1 MIGFETEDVLA
12 VLKLISPY
20 LIALGVT
27 LTVLLISVFV
37 LKPLIKSKKIRHLV
51 RGEIGMLALVVT
63 TICINLIAFGPMKN
77 LLDLTNKTSDG
88 LSKET
93 IKEAR
98 DLCEDIS
105 DEGFVLLKNEQSYLP
120 LSTSNNKK
128 IALYGYRSAHNIYG
142 GSGSGGIN
150 DLYEISS
157 LKDGLTESGFEI
169 DEDLYSFY
177 TNYSKSPTV
186 TISNQAWDLPEPK
199 VDETYTNLVKNSK
212 KNGYDV
218 AVIVLGRMAGEGH
231 NDMPLNPYSCST
243 FNNHFNS
250 DDYNEFED
258 GQHYLE
264 LTTSEKNMVKL
275 ICDNYQDVIVLY
287 NGANP
292 LELGFVNEYSQIKSV
307 LWTPGPGNVGFKSV
321 GKILSG
327 ETNPSGRTTD
337 SFYYDIKKNPSYNNF
352 EITNYSNLSDL
363 VVDGMNAG
371 KAQKYYPS
379 FVNYTEGIYVG
390 YKYYETASDL
400 GILDFDT
407 TIQYPFGYGLSYTSF
422 TQNIQNF
429 KKTDDKVTFDV
440 TVKNTGKVKGKDTI
454 EVYYNP
460 PYIEGGIE
468 KSTKNLIAFSKTKE
482 LEPNESQIINIS
494 FNLEDIAS
502 YDDITNKCYVL
513 DKGEY
518 TISIQKNSHEIIDS
532 KKFTLDDTIIYNHN
546 SRPSDA
552 SIATNKLDDV
562 KGANIYLSRK
572 NNFENIFDAT
582 KAPQSDVMD
591 EENLKGYHLN
601 SNYDP
606 NSYINENDEM
616 PTTGAKNDVLLKD
629 LRGKDYDD
637 PLWDKLLDEL
647 TIDEMDN
654 LVSMGGY
661 QTIEIESI
669 GKVKTGDFDGP
680 ASINNNFTN
689 QGSIGF
695 PIEVVLACT
704 FNQDLIYDY
713 GKCMGTMNRELGGH
727 GWYAPACNM
736 HRSPFTG
743 RNYEYFSEDSLLS
756 RTMSAQAILG
766 AKEVGV
772 YSYVKHFA
780 MYDFNGKMT
789 CVWANEQS
797 IREIYLK
804 PFEIAV
810 KKGKAG
816 AVMVSWSFIGNK
828 WVGEKSQLING
839 ILRDEWGFKGMVI
852 TDFFRN
858 NGHGFMNADIA
869 LANGVDL
876 MLSTYSG
883 PQNHVTDK
891 TKASNV
897 KYMRNAC
904 HNILY
909 TVVNSWA
916 YESEDYQKSFSL
928 WKTIAITSDVVISVI
943 VISVSTLLIIQY
955 KKKKEEIIN

>member
-20 LIALGVT
+20 LITLGVI
-27 LTVLLISVFV
+27 LAGLLISVFV
-37 LKPLIKSKKIRHLV
+37 VKPIVKSKKLRHLV
-51 RGEIGMLALVVT
+51 RGEIGMLALLVT
-63 TICINLIAFGPMKN
+63 TIFINLIAFGPMKN

-88 LSKET
+88 LSTTT
-93 IKEAR
+93 INDAKK
-98 DLCEDIS
+98 LCEDIS

-120 LSTSNNKK
+120 LNSDNKK
-128 IALYGYRSAHNIYG
+128 LALYGYRSAHNIYG

-157 LKDGLTESGFEI
+157 LKDGLTSSGFDI
-169 DEDLYSFY
+169 DEDLYSFFY
-177 TNYSKSPTV
+177 NYSKSPTV

-199 VDETYTNLVKNSK
+199 VDDNYKNLVKNSK
-212 KNGYDV
+212 KNGYDT

-258 GQHYLE
+258 GEHYLQ

-275 ICDNYQDVIVLY
+275 VCDNYSDVIVIY

-292 LELGFVNEYSQIKSV
+292 LELGFVNDYSQIKSV
-307 LWTPGPGNVGFKSV
+307 LWTPGPGNVGFNSV

-327 ETNPSGRTTD
+327 TINPSGRTTD

-352 EITNYSNLSDL
+352 NLTNYSNLSDL

-400 GILDFDT
+400 GLIDFNE
-407 TIQYPFGYGLSYTSF
+407 TIQYPFGYGLSYTTF

-429 KKTDDKVTFDV
+429 KVTDEKVSFDV
-440 TVKNTGKVKGKDTI
+440 TVKNTGKVKGKDTV
-454 EVYYNP
+454 EVYFNP

-468 KSTKNLIAFSKTKE
+468 KASKNLISFEKTKE
-482 LEPNESQIINIS
+482 LAPNENQIINIS
-494 FNLEDIAS
+494 LSLEDIAS
-502 YDDITNKCYVL
+502 YDYQDKKCYVL

-518 TISIQKNSHEIIDS
+518 EISIQKNSHEVIES
-532 KKFTLDDTIIYNHN
+532 KKFTLDEEKDYDSTK
-546 SRPSDA
+546 RESDK
-552 SIATNKLDDV
+552 SLATNKLDDV
-562 KGANIYLSRK
+562 KGNITYLSRK
-572 NNFENIFDAT
+572 NKFENLAEAIKGPA
-582 KAPQSDVMD
+582 SDVMD
-591 EENLKGYHLN
+591 EETLKGYHLN

-606 NSYINENDEM
+606 NSYIDDNDVM
-616 PTTGAKNDVLLKD
+616 PTTGAKNNILLKD
-629 LRGKDYDD
+629 LRGKDYND

-661 QTIEIESI
+661 QTAEIDSI
-669 GKVKTGDFDGP
+669 KKIKTGDFDGP

-704 FNQDLIYDY
+704 FNQDLIYKY
-713 GKCMGTMNRELGGH
+713 GKSMGKMNKELGGH
-727 GWYAPACNM
+727 GWYAPACNL

-743 RNYEYFSEDSLLS
+743 RNYEYFSEDSFLS
-756 RTMSAQAILG
+756 GTMSAQAILG
-766 AKEVGV
+766 AKEVGI

-789 CVWANEQS
+789 CVWANEQA

-839 ILRDEWGFKGMVI
+839 ILRDEWGFEGMVI
-852 TDFFRN
+852 TDFFKN

-909 TVVNSWA
+909 TVVNSCA

-928 WKTIAITSDVVISVI
+928 WRTIAISSDVVVGIV
-943 VISVSTLLIIQY
+943 VISVSTLLVIQF
-955 KKKKEEIIN
+955 KRRKEEVNL

>member
-1 MIGFETEDVLA
+1 MIGFETEDVIA
-12 VLKLISPY
+12 VLKLIAPY
-20 LIALGVT
+20 LIALAVV
-27 LTVLLISVFV
+27 LVVLLAAVFV
-37 LKPLIKSKKIRHLV
+37 VKPIIKNKRLRHFI
-51 RGEIGMLALVVT
+51 RGEIGMLALLVT
-63 TICINLIAFGPMKN
+63 AIIINLIAFGPMQN

-88 LSKET
+88 LTESTMAEAKE
-93 IKEAR
+93 I
-98 DLCEDIS
+98 CEDIS
-105 DEGFVLLKNEQSYLP
+105 DEGFVLLKNDSSYLP
-120 LSTSNNKK
+120 LDNSKTKK
-128 IALYGYRSAHNIYG
+128 LALYGYRSAHNIYG

-150 DLYEISS
+150 DLYDIVS
-157 LKDGLTESGFEI
+157 LKSGLEQAGFEI
-169 DEDLYSFY
+169 DSDLYNFY
-177 TNYSKSPTV
+177 SNYSKSPTV
-186 TISNQAWDLPEPK
+186 TISNQAWDLPEPA
-199 VDETYTNLVKNSK
+199 VDDTYRNIVSNSK
-212 KNGYDV
+212 KNGYET

-231 NDMPLNPYSCST
+231 NDMPMNPYTCST

-250 DDYNEFED
+250 DEYNEFED

-264 LTTSEKNMVKL
+264 LSTSEKNMIKL
-275 ICDNYQDVIVLY
+275 VCDNYSNVIVLY

-292 LELGFVNEYSQIKSV
+292 LQLGFVEDYSQIKSV
-307 LWTPGPGNVGFKSV
+307 IWTPGPGNVGFKSV

-327 ETNPSGRTTD
+327 DINPSGRTTD
-337 SFYYDIKKNPSYNNF
+337 SFYYDIRQNPSYNNF
-352 EITNYSNLSDL
+352 ELTNYSNLIDMA
-363 VVDGMNAG
+363 VDGKNAG
-371 KAQKYYPS
+371 KDQKYYPS
-379 FVNYTEGIYVG
+379 FVNYAEGIYVG

-400 GILDFDT
+400 GLIDFDK
-407 TIQYPFGYGLSYTSF
+407 TIQYPFGYGLSYTNF
-422 TQNIQNF
+422 TQEIENF
-429 KKTDDKVTFDV
+429 KKDTDKVIFDV
-440 TVKNTGKVKGKDTI
+440 KVTNIGQKAGKDVV

-468 KSTKNLIAFSKTKE
+468 KATKNLITFNKTSN
-482 LEPNESQIINIS
+482 LEPNQSEVVHIS
-494 FNLEDIAS
+494 FNLEDMAS
-502 YDDITNKCYVL
+502 YDDTNKKGYIL

-532 KKFTLDDTIIYNHN
+532 KTFTLDDEIDYTGSN
-546 SRPSDA
+546 SRSSDNTQV
-552 SIATNKLDDV
+552 TNKFDDV
-562 KGANIYLSRK
+562 KGNVTYLSRK
-572 NNFENIFDAT
+572 NKFANLNQAKLGPT
-582 KAPQSDVMD
+582 SDVMD
-591 EENLKGYHLN
+591 SETLKGYHLN

-606 NSYINENDEM
+606 NTYINDNDVM
-616 PTTGAKNDVLLKD
+616 PTTGAKNNVLLKD
-629 LRGKDYDD
+629 LRGKDYSDS
-637 PLWDKLLDEL
+637 LWDSLLDEL
-647 TIDEMDN
+647 TVDEMDE

-661 QTIEIESI
+661 QTVAIDSI

-695 PIEVVLACT
+695 PIEVVIACT
-704 FNQDLIYDY
+704 FNKELVQKY

-727 GWYAPACNM
+727 GWYAPACNL

-756 RTMSAQAILG
+756 GTMSAYAIIG

-772 YSYVKHFA
+772 YSYIKHFV

-789 CVWANEQS
+789 CVWSNEQAM
-797 IREIYLK
+797 REIYLK

-810 KKGKAG
+810 KTGG
-816 AVMVSWSFIGNK
+816 ANGVMVSWSFIGNK
-828 WVGEKSQLING
+828 WVGEKSELING
-839 ILRDEWGFKGMVI
+839 VLRDEWGFKGMVI

-897 KYMRNAC
+897 IYMRRAC

-916 YESEDYQKSFSL
+916 YESEDYQKNFSL
-928 WKTIAITSDVVISVI
+928 WRTIAISADVAVGIVVVGVSV
-943 VISVSTLLIIQY
+943 LLFIQY
-955 KKKKEEIIN
+955 RKKKEI

>member
-20 LIALGVT
+20 LIALGVI
-27 LTVLLISVFV
+27 LVVLLISVFV
-37 LKPLIKSKKIRHLV
+37 VKPIVKSKKVRHLV
-51 RGEIGMLALVVT
+51 RGEIGMLALLVT
-63 TICINLIAFGPMKN
+63 TIFINLIAFGPMKN

-88 LSKET
+88 LSTAT
-93 IKEAR
+93 INGAKN
-98 DLCEDIS
+98 LCEDIS

-120 LSTSNNKK
+120 LNSDNKK
-128 IALYGYRSAHNIYG
+128 LALYGYRSAHNIYG

-157 LKDGLTESGFEI
+157 LKDGLTSSGFEI
-169 DEDLYSFY
+169 DEDLYSFFY
-177 TNYSKSPTV
+177 NYSKSPTV

-199 VDETYTNLVKNSK
+199 VDDNYKSLIKNSK
-212 KNGYDV
+212 KNGYDT

-250 DDYNEFED
+250 DEYNEFED
-258 GQHYLE
+258 GEHYLQ

-275 ICDNYQDVIVLY
+275 VCDNYSDVIVIY

-292 LELGFVNEYSQIKSV
+292 LELGFVNDYSQIKSV
-307 LWTPGPGNVGFKSV
+307 LWTPGPGNVGFHSV
-321 GKILSG
+321 GKIISG
-327 ETNPSGRTTD
+327 TVNPSGRTTD

-352 EITNYSNLSDL
+352 TLTNYSNLSDL

-400 GILDFDT
+400 GLIDFNK

-429 KKTDDKVTFDV
+429 KVTNEKVSFDV

-454 EVYYNP
+454 EVYFNP

-468 KSTKNLIAFSKTKE
+468 KASKNLISFEKTKE

-494 FNLEDIAS
+494 FSLEDIAS
-502 YDDITNKCYVL
+502 YDYQDKKCYVL

-518 TISIQKNSHEIIDS
+518 EISIQKNSHEIIEY
-532 KKFTLDDTIIYNHN
+532 KKFTLDDQKDFDSTK
-546 SRPSDA
+546 RESDK
-552 SIATNKLDDV
+552 SLATNKLDDV
-562 KGANIYLSRK
+562 KGDITYLYRK
-572 NNFENIFDAT
+572 NKFENLNEAT
-582 KAPQSDVMD
+582 KGPASDVMD
-591 EENLKGYHLN
+591 EETLKGYHLN
-601 SNYDP
+601 SNYDH
-606 NSYINENDEM
+606 NAYIDDNDVM
-616 PTTGAKNDVLLKD
+616 PTTGAKNNILLKE
-629 LRGKDYDD
+629 LRGKDYND

-647 TIDEMDN
+647 TVDEMDN

-661 QTIEIESI
+661 QTVAIDSI

-704 FNQDLIYDY
+704 FNQELIYKY
-713 GKCMGTMNRELGGH
+713 GKCMGQMNKELGGH
-727 GWYAPACNM
+727 GWYAPACNL

-743 RNYEYFSEDSLLS
+743 RNYEYFSEDSFLS
-756 RTMSAQAILG
+756 GIMSAQAILG
-766 AKEVGV
+766 AKEVGI

-789 CVWANEQS
+789 CVWANEQA

-816 AVMVSWSFIGNK
+816 AVMISWSFIRNK

-839 ILRDEWGFKGMVI
+839 ILRDEWGFEGMVI

-909 TVVNSWA
+909 TVVNSCA
-916 YESEDYQKSFSL
+916 YENEDYQKSFSL
-928 WKTIAITSDVVISVI
+928 WRTIAISSDVIVGIV
-943 VISVSTLLIIQY
+943 VISVSTLLVIQF
-955 KKKKEEIIN
+955 KRRKEEVNL